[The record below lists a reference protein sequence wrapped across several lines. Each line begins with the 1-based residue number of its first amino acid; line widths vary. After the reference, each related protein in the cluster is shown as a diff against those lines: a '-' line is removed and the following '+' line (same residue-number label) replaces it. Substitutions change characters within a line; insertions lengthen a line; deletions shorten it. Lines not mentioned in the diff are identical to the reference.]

1 MRTNKVTA
9 AHQHKAKYCRGSLL
23 LINPTHLLGSVFR
36 QKNNLE
42 LTHKMA
48 SVAVPVYLCQN
59 SAVAKKIFAL
69 RISRKLMVK
78 QVLFA
83 NSGTP
88 RRRDKKSRHSLMA
101 GFRSY
106 RQECFKKG
114 ANTDKNLK

>member
-1 MRTNKVTA
+1 MPEFSGGEEN
-9 AHQHKAKYCRGSLL
+9 
-23 LINPTHLLGSVFR
+23 FR
-36 QKNNLE
+36 PANLE
-42 LTHKMA
+42 
-48 SVAVPVYLCQN
+48 
-59 SAVAKKIFAL
+59 
-69 RISRKLMVK
+69 KLMVK